1 MLCASSAF
9 LQLLASGRNT
19 SIYCLARF
27 THFGYFS
34 YLDSTGRK
42 EPMRIIA
49 IMNQKG
55 GAGKTTT
62 AVNVAAAM
70 GELEKRVLV
79 LDLDPQHSAT
89 DWLIGRNGD
98 RGEDRGLYDCLVNN
112 ETITSHMYKTNVA
125 GVELVPATDWLLG
138 VDKALAAEAGA
149 EAILKETLEELPKD
163 RWDFVLLDCPP
174 SLGFL
179 SVSALVAADEVLVP
193 VEAEYMAL
201 AGLASLL
208 RSVERVQRRL
218 NPQLSLSS
226 VLVCKVDGRKN
237 LAKDVMSALSSRFEG
252 ILLSAV
258 VRDTVRLAEAP
269 SFGEP
274 ITTYAPKSAGAEDY
288 RAVAQELLARY
299 ETTGGA

>member
-1 MLCASSAF
+1 
-9 LQLLASGRNT
+9 
-19 SIYCLARF
+19 
-27 THFGYFS
+27 
-34 YLDSTGRK
+34 
-42 EPMRIIA
+42 MRIIA

-70 GELEKRVLV
+70 GELGKRVLL

-89 DWLIGRNGD
+89 DWLVGRNGNG
-98 RGEDRGLYDCLVNN
+98 REDRGLYDCLVNN
-112 ETITSHMYKTNVA
+112 ETITTYVYKTNVT
-125 GVELVPATDWLLG
+125 GVQLVPSSDWLLG
-138 VDKALAAEAGA
+138 VDKALAMEAGA
-149 EAILKETLEELPKD
+149 EAILKETLEQLPD
-163 RWDFVLLDCPP
+163 NRWDFVLLDCPP

-201 AGLASLL
+201 SGLASLL

-218 NPQLSLSS
+218 NPKLSLSS
-226 VLVCKVDGRKN
+226 VLVCKVDSRKN
-237 LAKDVMSALSSRFEG
+237 LSKEVLRALSSRFVDT
-252 ILLSAV
+252 LLTTV
-258 VRDTVRLAEAP
+258 VRDNVRLAEAP

-299 ETTGGA
+299 ERSGG